1 MSILPSGNPSTLALS
16 NAMVTN
22 TINADERRRR
32 REALERLL
40 ELIKAD
46 PITSEG
52 YSDEVSRLIGELNID
67 SHVPLAEDA
76 AAGVGQDIRDV
87 ARRLSLAQVNL
98 QSRILTEIEKSRT
111 PKVVSAV
118 KKGANE
124 EDEGPEG
131 ASMSG
136 GGPSIIRS
144 LAAMQKL
151 EPDGEEDINEIA

>member
-1 MSILPSGNPSTLALS
+1 
-16 NAMVTN
+16 MVTN

-52 YSDEVSRLIGELNID
+52 YSDEVSRLISELNLD
-67 SHVPLAEDA
+67 AQVPSAEDA
-76 AAGVGQDIRDV
+76 PGAGPDIRDV
-87 ARRLSLAQVNL
+87 ARRLSLTQANL
-98 QSRILTEIEKSRT
+98 QSHILTEIEKSRT
-111 PKVVSAV
+111 PKVVGGA

-124 EDEGPEG
+124 EDNGTEG
-131 ASMSG
+131 ASMSS

-144 LAAMQKL
+144 LAVMRQL
-151 EPDGEEDINEIA
+151 EPDREDDMIKEIA